1 MCKRKSKN
9 IFSNTI
15 IQFDYFVLKLDRL
28 TKSID
33 TVQKDINSRYP
44 YADISPG
51 NS

>member
-1 MCKRKSKN
+1 MCKRKSKKYLFEYN
-9 IFSNTI
+9 HSIRLF
-15 IQFDYFVLKLDRL
+15 FLKLDRL